1 VRLLVFLNVS
11 PGERNEEMSKRLSV
25 IVLATFV
32 LLALAG
38 CSKPPE
44 MEMQNANA
52 AFDAARAAEAEAYV
66 PDAYR
71 AAMDSLNAAMAMKQ
85 EQDGKFALF
94 RSYGKAKALFIKAD
108 AMAKQVAQDAAVEK
122 EKVKNEVTTL
132 LTEAKTALDEADAA
146 MKKAPRGKGTKADLE
161 LIAADLTAT
170 KAGYDDAMND
180 FNAGKYLVARSKVQ
194 TVISKARG
202 ITAEI
207 PMVGKKK

>member
-1 VRLLVFLNVS
+1 
-11 PGERNEEMSKRLSV
+11 MSKRLSV
-25 IVLATFV
+25 VVLATLV

-52 AFDAARAAEAEAYV
+52 AFEAARAAEAEAYV

-94 RSYGKAKALFIKAD
+94 RSYGKSKAMFVKAD
-108 AMAKQVAQDAAVEK
+108 AMAKQVSQDAAAEK
-122 EKVKNEVTTL
+122 EKVKNEVTAL
-132 LTEAKTALDEADAA
+132 LTEAKTALDAADAA
-146 MKKAPRGKGTKADLE
+146 FAKAPKGKGTKADLE
-161 LIAADLTAT
+161 LIGADLNAT
-170 KAGYDDAMND
+170 KAAYDDATND
-180 FNAGKYLVARSKVQ
+180 FNAGRYLVARSKIQ
-194 TVISKARG
+194 TVISKANG

>member
-1 VRLLVFLNVS
+1 
-11 PGERNEEMSKRLSV
+11 MSKRLSV
-25 IVLATFV
+25 VVLATFV

-44 MEMQNANA
+44 MEMQSANA
-52 AFDAARAAEAEAYV
+52 AFEAARAAEAEAYV

-94 RSYGKAKALFIKAD
+94 RSYGKSKAMFVKAD
-108 AMAKQVAQDAAVEK
+108 AMAKQVSQDAAAEK
-122 EKVKNEVTTL
+122 EKVKNEVTAL
-132 LTEAKTALDEADAA
+132 LTEAKTALDAADAA
-146 MKKAPRGKGTKADLE
+146 FAKAPKGKGTKADLE
-161 LIAADLTAT
+161 LIGADLNAT
-170 KAGYDDAMND
+170 KAAYDDATND
-180 FNAGKYLVARSKVQ
+180 FNAGRYLVARSKIQ
-194 TVISKARG
+194 TVISKANG